1 MQKILNKVSAARK
14 IYETYWESYQNGDL
28 ETFASTLDDTFEMI
42 GTSETEVCHSKTEG
56 IEFLKAQL
64 HEVVGKVEMRNR
76 QIDVIPV
83 DNLMLVNEQCDI
95 YVFVGMDKS
104 ADRGYLSAGR
114 QDWNFYSKIRIST
127 FLSETGSGW
136 KVIQQHGSL
145 PDMRVQEGETM
156 ALEKISKENLEL
168 RDAIK
173 RRTIELEQKN
183 RELEIEGALEKVRSR
198 SLAMHSSDE
207 LTEVVTVFF
216 EKLSDLSIPVS
227 AVGISINI
235 EGSKDLDNYTCGKVE
250 SGIAINNYRLPY
262 FDHRIANDFFEA
274 REKQLDFFV
283 GNYSKQEKDS
293 FYEYVIEHTEL
304 KNELT
309 EEIKQFIF
317 QSLFYSISVVST
329 KHTMIT
335 LNDFEGKSLAD
346 GEIDILKRFAKVF
359 DQAYIRFL
367 DLQKAEAQARE
378 AQIEAALERV
388 RAQTMA
394 MHSSEDVGKCVVKMF
409 SELTALG
416 VDEGTRFGIGIL
428 NHDNENNQLW
438 TARKTGEEV
447 NMHIGNIDM
456 AWHPMLKRARQA
468 WLEQV
473 PFHKYVLEGEDLLNY
488 YQMLNNAP
496 DYKIQIPIEKLPKKE
511 IQHCFIF
518 EHGFFYA
525 FTPREFQPEL
535 IHITKRFSAL
545 FEQTYRRYLDLVR
558 AEGQARE
565 AEIELAL
572 ERVRARTMAMQH
584 SDELT
589 EASEV
594 LDRQVRELG
603 IETWGCA
610 FHIYADDPEGDYE
623 WFSSREGSLPFYKTP
638 RENFFLKFYEK
649 GKAGET
655 FHVEEFLGE
664 DCKVHYDYLMTIPVM
679 GDALREIVAS
689 GASLPESQYDHIAFF
704 KHGFLLFI
712 TYKQVPQ
719 SHAIF
724 QRFAK
729 VFEQTYTR
737 FLDLQKA
744 EAQAR
749 EAQIEAS
756 LERIR
761 AKAMSMHHSD
771 ELDEVLAVLCEQFDT
786 LGIFPMST
794 HMTVL
799 DIAKNKF
806 TFRETGKFGNRSFG
820 EQTVA
825 LDAMDTWKDMV
836 ESWKSA
842 EPYSI
847 NRLHFPKDTLA
858 QVWEVFHES
867 FASMPEGSKITP
879 DDYPDGIYHTA
890 GKHPFGYIGMNQ
902 VRPATEKEE
911 QIVIKFANE
920 FGRAYQRFLDLQKA
934 EAQAREAQIEAALE
948 KVRSRSLAMHK
959 SEELNEV
966 VSVLFEKL
974 KELQI
979 PFTAIGIA
987 TNIEGS
993 KDLNAY
999 VCGQNEA
1006 GLVITNYRLHHFDNP
1021 VPKDLYGAIE
1031 EQLDY
1036 FVGHYSKEEKDAFYK
1051 YVIEHTAEFRHLPED
1066 IKRMIFDS
1074 TNYTIS
1080 MVAVKNAV
1088 FNVNDFEGK
1097 VLAENEIDI
1106 IKRFA
1111 RVFDQAYTR
1120 FLDLQKAEIQA
1131 REAQIEAG
1139 LERVRSR
1146 AMAMHSSQE
1155 LREVAMELRKQ
1166 MGLLGQKDLEVCA
1179 IHLYGDDKDSF
1190 ESWSAMKS
1198 PDSETEIVQTQA
1210 NFPKKGIRIVDELMQ
1225 HYSSGTMD
1233 YILVND
1239 GEKIAEWFKVMEN
1252 NAPELHASIMHAIG
1266 NASVNKLE
1274 ANWSVAD
1281 FSGGALVMVT
1291 YGEPDASS
1299 RNLLRRSANVFEQAY
1314 IRFLDLQKAEDQARE
1329 AQIQLA
1335 LERVRART
1343 MAMQKSEELAD
1354 AAFVLFEQL
1363 RALGGNLWGTGFG
1376 LCQENVE
1383 KDEFWFANENGVF
1396 PPVAIPNTTDLA
1408 HKQMYQGWLKKTDF
1422 LSIEKS
1428 RAALKEHYDYMLSL
1442 PDVRTFFQKIIDQG
1456 LSFPEKQ
1463 QWNAAYFSKGYLLI
1477 ITLEPYPEP
1486 EIFKR
1491 FAKVFEQT
1499 YTRFLDLQRA
1509 EAQAKEAQIEAALE
1523 RVRSRSLAMHHSTEL
1538 SAVVDTLLREFTS
1551 LEFTLTFCIINL
1563 IDEQDMSNTVW
1574 AANPETGKDPESYYM
1589 KFEDYPF
1596 HHAMWDAWKAQKK
1609 RFVYTIAGEEKK
1621 TYDEYLYNDT
1631 EFRRFPKNVQKAN
1644 KSLERYVAGFTFF
1657 KYSGLQTVSVNPISE
1672 DELEILERFGRVFEQ
1687 AYTRFLDLQKA
1698 EAQAREAEIQLALE
1712 RVRAKTM
1719 AMKTQSDLLGIIELF
1734 GEQLNAVGIRFDNVT
1749 FIEGPITK
1757 KRDWDLWSYAPEAEN
1772 TTDKILIPYIETP
1785 YFTKTAK
1792 AVKEYQKTG
1801 QPIQVK
1807 TFTKKEKNEF
1817 PDHYWKHAPVVSDEF
1832 VNYVNATPGSIIVDA
1847 FLEEITVSMV
1857 KWNTEPY
1864 TVEELEIYER
1874 FAKEFRQT
1882 YIRFLDIKKAEAQVR
1897 EAKIETSLEKVRS
1910 RTMGMQNSDELA
1922 EVANVLFAEMNDL
1935 VHNLWTCGFVLCE
1948 KGREE
1953 DEWWLSLEDGFS
1965 RGFFLPNVNDYAHAT
1980 LYKGWLEGDSFRTV
1994 QLDGDKLQ
2002 EHYDWLMEIPVA
2014 KNIFD
2019 DMEAAGMQRPEWQKL
2034 HAAYFS
2040 KGYLVIITREP
2051 CPEEEI
2057 FKRFAKVFDQTYT
2070 RFLDLQKAEAQAR
2083 ESKIETALEK
2093 VRSRTMGMQSS
2104 EELPEVA
2111 NLLFTEVRSL
2121 GIPAWSCGYNIL
2133 EEDKKTATAWMSS
2146 EGIMQT
2152 PFQLRLFGEASFDEM
2167 GEFIPSDHTMF
2178 VQELGGKALEDHYAY
2193 MKTFP
2198 DLQSTFKNIEE
2209 QGLSLPTYQINHLCK
2224 FGHGFLLFITYEPV
2238 PDAHGLF
2245 KRFTSVFDQTYTR
2258 FLDLKK
2264 AEAQTREAQIENA
2277 LEKVR
2282 SRSLAMQSPDELI
2295 EVAQLLRDEMGA
2307 LGVEELETSSIYI
2320 HDESSGLTQCWFTIK
2335 NPDNPDKAITDQM
2348 DIDLQ
2353 GTWVGRKMDEFYQSK
2368 AKQTSILMQGE
2379 ERIEWI
2385 RYCEE
2390 KSDLFGSSNFYG
2402 ETIPDRT
2409 YHLYK
2414 FSNGY
2419 IGAAAPGEIS
2429 TESWELLKR
2438 ATAVFS
2444 FAYTRFRDLQMAQAS
2459 ARTAM
2464 RQASLDRV
2472 RADISSMRNADDLD
2486 RITPLFFHE
2495 LTTLGIPFIRCG
2507 VFIVHEKERNVEI
2520 YLSTS
2525 EGKSLAAMNLPF
2537 EANEMTARSVEAWKR
2552 EQVYIQHWDKAD
2564 FINWSKSL
2572 QEQGHVKDLKTY
2584 QGTDAAPESLHLHFV
2599 PFAQG
2604 LLYVGSPRT
2613 LDEEQID
2620 LVKALARSFAIA
2632 YARYE
2637 DFVKLEQAKAEVE
2650 SAMSELK
2657 ATQSQLVQQEKLASL
2672 GQLTA
2677 GIAHEIKNPLNFV
2690 NNFSEV
2696 SMEMIEEIQDSRLK
2710 TQDTRHKTEADE
2722 IEDEILEDIKA
2733 NLKKIHEH
2741 GSRANG
2747 IVTSMLQHSRGGSGK
2762 MEPTDLNA
2770 LIKEYVNLSFH
2781 GMRAGKNPIDVDI
2794 ELDLD
2799 PELGNVPLI
2808 KEDFTRVV
2816 INLCNNAFDA
2826 MRGKKYEVQSTK
2838 YNDGEIV
2845 DGNYIPK
2852 LRVTTMLE
2860 MSRVRISLED
2870 NGPGIPDDIKDKILQ
2885 PFFTTKKG
2893 TEGTGLGLS
2902 ITHDIVKAHGGQLE
2916 IKSSPG
2922 EGSTFIIQLPK

>member
-1 MQKILNKVSAARK
+1 MQKKLNKVSAARK
-14 IYETYWESYQNGDL
+14 TYEIYWESYHNGDL
-28 ETFASTLDDTFEMI
+28 ETFASTLDDRFEMI
-42 GTSETEVCHSKTEG
+42 GTSESEVCHSKTDG
-56 IEFLKAQL
+56 IAFFKVQMK
-64 HEVVGKVEMRNR
+64 EVVGKAEMRNR
-76 QIDVIPV
+76 QIEVIPI
-83 DNLMLVNEQCDI
+83 DQLMLVNEQCDI
-95 YVFVGMDKS
+95 YVLVDPDLPAGKP
-104 ADRGYLSAGR
+104 YLSAGR
-114 QDWNFYSKIRIST
+114 KGWNFYSKIRIST
-127 FLSETGSGW
+127 FLRETESGW
-136 KVIQQHGSL
+136 KVFQQHGSL
-145 PDMRVQEGETM
+145 PDMRLQKGETM

-168 RDAIK
+168 RDAVK
-173 RRTIELEQKN
+173 RRTAELENKN
-183 RELEIEGALEKVRSR
+183 RELAIEAALEKVRAVAMGMKTPEDMLDVCRAISDQLQQFGVEKIRNVQTAIIDENIGQYLCYQYFTPYDQTTIEKTEYLKSPVENGMVKQMLASR
-198 SLAMHSSDE
+198 DGYFIGRLSDKELEDFRIHRKEENHFPDPLLDKATELDYCFLSIGEGGLGLTLYQPITEDILTLFKRFHQVFSLAYQR
-207 LTEVVTVFF
+207 F
-216 EKLSDLSIPVS
+216 
-227 AVGISINI
+227 
-235 EGSKDLDNYTCGKVE
+235 
-250 SGIAINNYRLPY
+250 R
-262 FDHRIANDFFEA
+262 
-274 REKQLDFFV
+274 
-283 GNYSKQEKDS
+283 
-293 FYEYVIEHTEL
+293 
-304 KNELT
+304 
-309 EEIKQFIF
+309 
-317 QSLFYSISVVST
+317 
-329 KHTMIT
+329 
-335 LNDFEGKSLAD
+335 
-346 GEIDILKRFAKVF
+346 DI
-359 DQAYIRFL
+359 
-367 DLQKAEAQARE
+367 QKAEAQARE
-378 AQIEAALERV
+378 AQIEVAVERVRAQSMAMLHPNDLDKVNKEILTQLNLLQIQGLSGVTFYLDDQDGWVKAWDFSSPGNIGNQKSYTLQFDFKKYEMLGYPFKIFQQTDLNYLVADYPLEKLERAVIELEEINPVVANAFKEALAKGVLTHQWSACARITDGILGVDLVRPPSEDTKTIVLKIAGAFNQAYQRFLDLQKAEAHARESEIDLALERV

-447 NMHIGNIDM
+447 NMHIGNINM

-473 PFHKYVLEGEDLLNY
+473 PFHKYVLEGEDLLDY

-496 DYKIQIPIEKLPKKE
+496 DYKIQIPFEQLPKKE

-525 FTPREFQPEL
+525 FSPREFQPEL

-558 AEGQARE
+558 AEAQARE

-572 ERVRARTMAMQH
+572 ERVRARTMAMQE
-584 SDELT
+584 SDELAEVSSLLFQQM
-589 EASEV
+589 EALGVSTYSSGFTIWDEDQDELISWMCNADGSMNPPFRMPIEEDKWHKEQYDSWEKGDDFIV
-594 LDRQVRELG
+594 KNLNGEEMQSYFRYLRSFPLLDEAFEKSIAAGHPMPDRQVHHV
-603 IETWGCA
+603 A
-610 FHIYADDPEGDYE
+610 N
-623 WFSSREGSLPFYKTP
+623 FS
-638 RENFFLKFYEK
+638 
-649 GKAGET
+649 
-655 FHVEEFLGE
+655 
-664 DCKVHYDYLMTIPVM
+664 
-679 GDALREIVAS
+679 
-689 GASLPESQYDHIAFF
+689 
-704 KHGFLLFI
+704 HGNLLF
-712 TYKQVPQ
+712 
-719 SHAIF
+719 
-724 QRFAK
+724 
-729 VFEQTYTR
+729 
-737 FLDLQKA
+737 
-744 EAQAR
+744 
-749 EAQIEAS
+749 
-756 LERIR
+756 
-761 AKAMSMHHSD
+761 
-771 ELDEVLAVLCEQFDT
+771 
-786 LGIFPMST
+786 
-794 HMTVL
+794 
-799 DIAKNKF
+799 
-806 TFRETGKFGNRSFG
+806 
-820 EQTVA
+820 
-825 LDAMDTWKDMV
+825 
-836 ESWKSA
+836 
-842 EPYSI
+842 
-847 NRLHFPKDTLA
+847 
-858 QVWEVFHES
+858 
-867 FASMPEGSKITP
+867 
-879 DDYPDGIYHTA
+879 
-890 GKHPFGYIGMNQ
+890 
-902 VRPATEKEE
+902 
-911 QIVIKFANE
+911 
-920 FGRAYQRFLDLQKA
+920 
-934 EAQAREAQIEAALE
+934 
-948 KVRSRSLAMHK
+948 
-959 SEELNEV
+959 
-966 VSVLFEKL
+966 
-974 KELQI
+974 
-979 PFTAIGIA
+979 
-987 TNIEGS
+987 
-993 KDLNAY
+993 
-999 VCGQNEA
+999 
-1006 GLVITNYRLHHFDNP
+1006 
-1021 VPKDLYGAIE
+1021 
-1031 EQLDY
+1031 
-1036 FVGHYSKEEKDAFYK
+1036 
-1051 YVIEHTAEFRHLPED
+1051 
-1066 IKRMIFDS
+1066 
-1074 TNYTIS
+1074 
-1080 MVAVKNAV
+1080 
-1088 FNVNDFEGK
+1088 
-1097 VLAENEIDI
+1097 
-1106 IKRFA
+1106 
-1111 RVFDQAYTR
+1111 
-1120 FLDLQKAEIQA
+1120 
-1131 REAQIEAG
+1131 
-1139 LERVRSR
+1139 
-1146 AMAMHSSQE
+1146 
-1155 LREVAMELRKQ
+1155 
-1166 MGLLGQKDLEVCA
+1166 
-1179 IHLYGDDKDSF
+1179 
-1190 ESWSAMKS
+1190 
-1198 PDSETEIVQTQA
+1198 
-1210 NFPKKGIRIVDELMQ
+1210 
-1225 HYSSGTMD
+1225 
-1233 YILVND
+1233 
-1239 GEKIAEWFKVMEN
+1239 
-1252 NAPELHASIMHAIG
+1252 
-1266 NASVNKLE
+1266 
-1274 ANWSVAD
+1274 
-1281 FSGGALVMVT
+1281 
-1291 YGEPDASS
+1291 
-1299 RNLLRRSANVFEQAY
+1299 
-1314 IRFLDLQKAEDQARE
+1314 
-1329 AQIQLA
+1329 
-1335 LERVRART
+1335 
-1343 MAMQKSEELAD
+1343 
-1354 AAFVLFEQL
+1354 
-1363 RALGGNLWGTGFG
+1363 
-1376 LCQENVE
+1376 
-1383 KDEFWFANENGVF
+1383 
-1396 PPVAIPNTTDLA
+1396 
-1408 HKQMYQGWLKKTDF
+1408 
-1422 LSIEKS
+1422 
-1428 RAALKEHYDYMLSL
+1428 
-1442 PDVRTFFQKIIDQG
+1442 
-1456 LSFPEKQ
+1456 
-1463 QWNAAYFSKGYLLI
+1463 
-1477 ITLEPYPEP
+1477 ITLEPYPKAHEL
-1486 EIFKR
+1486 FKR
-1491 FAKVFEQT
+1491 FSKVFEQT
-1499 YTRFLDLQRA
+1499 
-1509 EAQAKEAQIEAALE
+1509 
-1523 RVRSRSLAMHHSTEL
+1523 
-1538 SAVVDTLLREFTS
+1538 
-1551 LEFTLTFCIINL
+1551 
-1563 IDEQDMSNTVW
+1563 
-1574 AANPETGKDPESYYM
+1574 
-1589 KFEDYPF
+1589 
-1596 HHAMWDAWKAQKK
+1596 
-1609 RFVYTIAGEEKK
+1609 
-1621 TYDEYLYNDT
+1621 
-1631 EFRRFPKNVQKAN
+1631 
-1644 KSLERYVAGFTFF
+1644 
-1657 KYSGLQTVSVNPISE
+1657 
-1672 DELEILERFGRVFEQ
+1672 
-1687 AYTRFLDLQKA
+1687 YTRFLDLQKA

-1734 GEQLNAVGIRFDNVT
+1734 GEQLNAVGIRFHNVT

-1792 AVKEYQKTG
+1792 AVKEHQKTG
-1801 QPIQVK
+1801 QPIHVK

-1817 PDHYWKHAPVVSDEF
+1817 LDHYWKHAPAVSDEF

-1864 TVEELEIYER
+1864 TVEELEIFER

-1965 RGFFLPNVNDYAHAT
+1965 RGFYLPNVNDYAHAT
-1980 LYKGWLEGDSFRTV
+1980 LYEGWLEGDSFRTV

-2019 DMEAAGMQRPEWQKL
+2019 EMEAAGMQRPEWQKL

-2167 GEFIPSDHTMF
+2167 GEFIPSDHIMF
-2178 VQELGGKALEDHYAY
+2178 VQELGGKALEDHYTY

-2224 FGHGFLLFITYEPV
+2224 FGHGFLLFITYEQV
-2238 PDAHGLF
+2238 PDAHGIF

-2282 SRSLAMQSPDELI
+2282 SRSLAMQDPEELT
-2295 EVAQLLRDEMGA
+2295 EVAQLLREEMGA

-2335 NPDNPDKAITDQM
+2335 NPDNPDRAITDQM
-2348 DIDLQ
+2348 VIDLQ
-2353 GTWVGRKMDEFYQSK
+2353 DTWVGRKMDEFYQSK

-2379 ERIEWI
+2379 GRIEWI

-2390 KSDLFGSSNFYG
+2390 KSDLFGTSNFYG

-2429 TESWELLKR
+2429 SESWELLKR
-2438 ATAVFS
+2438 ATGVFS
-2444 FAYTRFRDLQMAQAS
+2444 FAYTRFRDLQLAEAS

-2537 EANEMTARSVEAWKR
+2537 EANEMTARSVEAWKK
-2552 EQVYIQHWDKAD
+2552 EQVYIQHWNKAD

-2584 QGTDAAPESLHLHFV
+2584 QGADAAPESLHLHFV

-2613 LDEEQID
+2613 LAEEQID

-2696 SMEMIEEIQDSRLK
+2696 SIEMIEEVLEARSEKQDEKR
-2710 TQDTRHKTEADE
+2710 DE
-2722 IEDEILEDIKA
+2722 SEEMEDEILEDIKA

-2762 MEPTDLNA
+2762 MEPTELNT
-2770 LIKEYVNLSFH
+2770 LIKEYVNLSYH
-2781 GMRAGKNPIDVDI
+2781 GMRAGKNSIDVEI
-2794 ELDLD
+2794 ALDLD
-2799 PELGNVPLI
+2799 PEIKEVSLI
-2808 KEDFTRVV
+2808 KEDFTRVI

-2826 MRGKKYEVQSTK
+2826 MRGEVDLPGFNPARAGLAGLEA
-2838 YNDGEIV
+2838 YH
-2845 DGNYIPK
+2845 PK
-2852 LRVTTMLE
+2852 LT
-2860 MSRVRISLED
+2860 VRTKTDNNHILIEVAD
-2870 NGPGIPDDIKDKILQ
+2870 NGPGIPRDIKDKILQ

-2902 ITHDIVKAHGGQLE
+2902 ITNDIIKAHGGVLE
-2916 IKSSPG
+2916 IESSTDV
-2922 EGSTFIIQLPK
+2922 GSNFIIKLSRSP